1 MFNPPKTMLQE
12 VHLRISAEVWTAL
25 REYKEFAGESSLSQ
39 AARKLLR
46 ERLVELGFLNE
57 KIREK
62 IADVRPSRI
71 PPRDF

>member
-1 MFNPPKTMLQE
+1 M
-12 VHLRISAEVWTAL
+12 SDEVWTAL

-46 ERLVELGFLNE
+46 ERLTELGFLNE
-57 KIREK
+57 RIRET
-62 IADVRPSRI
+62 IADDHPSKI